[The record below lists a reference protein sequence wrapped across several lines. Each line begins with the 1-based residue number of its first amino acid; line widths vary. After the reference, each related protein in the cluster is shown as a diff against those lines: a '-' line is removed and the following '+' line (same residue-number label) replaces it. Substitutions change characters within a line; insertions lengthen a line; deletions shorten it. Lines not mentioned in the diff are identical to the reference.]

1 MSKVL
6 SGRPPSRKG
15 SRPARRPTK
24 PGQGPRAPAPRA
36 EQKPRPMPLPDG
48 KCNPQ
53 CPYFRCLNN
62 ALVVMRKPVH
72 GRMQKVAFCRWIGDE
87 CIGGSCQYASC
98 AAKALLPDGSCLHAK
113 EKQGRAAEKAMEEI
127 EKELVEEEKQMSR
140 IERLMKRR
148 GYGVEEELL

>member
-1 MSKVL
+1 
-6 SGRPPSRKG
+6 
-15 SRPARRPTK
+15 
-24 PGQGPRAPAPRA
+24 
-36 EQKPRPMPLPDG
+36 
-48 KCNPQ
+48 
-53 CPYFRCLNN
+53 
-62 ALVVMRKPVH
+62 MRKPVH